1 MIVTVI
7 QNVTAGLTPAPAPTF
22 YHGEQFEM
30 NTYDNTVASTIVYLE
45 HPIRGKDLTPN
56 FSPAMAHSIEYTI
69 NLFFLKKSKLSD
81 TIIQRQPII
90 DAMLALKRQFIIRL
104 CNNSNVKDVTAV
116 EHLEVYNVLDLNL
129 DGIWATITLTL
140 YDKETV
146 CLT

>member
-7 QNVTAGLTPAPAPTF
+7 QNVTASLTPSPAPTF

-30 NTYDNTVASTIVYLE
+30 NTHDEVSQKIVFLE

-56 FSPAMAHSIEYTI
+56 VSPAMAHSIEYTI
-69 NLFFLKKSKLSD
+69 NLFFLDKSNLSD

-104 CNNSNVKDVTAV
+104 CNNPNVKDVTAV

-140 YDKETV
+140 YDKESV